1 MAPRK
6 KVRANNDNGPGSRLG
21 AGGALLKS
29 FAKYSRTGAAM
40 QPSGGITGF
49 VGHDLPKIGTR
60 PANKPARGR
69 TTTTKKKAK
78 K

>member
-6 KVRANNDNGPGSRLG
+6 KVRANNDNGSGSRVG
-21 AGGALLKS
+21 VGGTLLKG
-29 FAKYSRTGAAM
+29 FAKNSRTGAAM
-40 QPSGGITGF
+40 QPAGGLTDF

-69 TTTTKKKAK
+69 TATTKKKAK
-78 K
+78 